1 MGELERCIGL
11 TPLVY
16 PDMYQVQMEMTHI
29 PAHKLMLG
37 TEIHDYLMRRIV
49 EALRGETLL
58 LLLLVVYCTG
68 LRSCP
73 ATDKRTATCMYQE
86 EDYSRTHL
94 HFIKRVKFNG
104 FLILTELFLVN
115 I

>member
-37 TEIHDYLMRRIV
+37 TEIHDYLMRRIF

-58 LLLLVVYCTG
+58 LLLLVV
-68 LRSCP
+68 
-73 ATDKRTATCMYQE
+73 
-86 EDYSRTHL
+86 
-94 HFIKRVKFNG
+94 
-104 FLILTELFLVN
+104 
-115 I
+115 